1 MKKLKMGQVG
11 GGRDAFIGA
20 VHRKAALM
28 DGTIE
33 FIAGALSSNPE
44 KARIS
49 GEDLGL
55 DPARIYSDYTEMAA
69 KESALPIGERID
81 FVSIVTPNHVH
92 FPVAKL
98 FLEKGFHVICD
109 KPMTLTLEEAV
120 TLKEIVDKSGKVF
133 MLTHNYTGYP
143 MVKQARHMIANGMVG
158 DIRKIV
164 VEYPQEWLMQPI
176 EKSGQKQA
184 AWRTDP
190 KKSGI
195 GGCLGDIGSHCENLI
210 NYITGLSPE
219 SVCADLTSFVD
230 GRLLDDDVNVLL
242 RFGGGVK
249 GVLHASQIC
258 PGEENNLNIRIW
270 GTTAGLEWHQE
281 RPNYLYYYRAGEP
294 VQIFRRGNEYL
305 CDAAIRASRLPTGH
319 PEGFIEALANLYQ
332 NAAESILAVEEG
344 RVPGDLIMD
353 FPTVDDGVR
362 GMAFI
367 ETVVRS
373 NQSTQKWTEMIETD

>member
-1 MKKLKMGQVG
+1 MKKIKMGQVG

-33 FIAGALSSNPE
+33 FVAGALSSNPE

-55 DPARIYSDYTEMAA
+55 DPRRNYRNYTEMAA
-69 KESALPIGERID
+69 KESALPSGERID

-120 TLKEIVDKSGKVF
+120 TLKEIVGKSGKVF

-143 MVKQARHMIANGMVG
+143 MVKQARHMIKTGLLG

-176 EKSGQKQA
+176 EKVGQKQA

-210 NYITGLSPE
+210 HYMTGLSPE
-219 SVCADLTSFVD
+219 FVCADLTSFVD

-242 RFGGGVK
+242 RFAGGVK

-258 PGEENNLNIRIW
+258 PGEENNLNIRVW
-270 GTTAGLEWHQE
+270 GTTGGLEWHQE
-281 RPNYLYYYRAGEP
+281 RPNDLYYYRAGEP

-319 PEGFIEALANLYQ
+319 PEGFIEAFANLYQ
-332 NAAESILAVEEG
+332 NVAQTILAVEEG
-344 RVPGDLIMD
+344 RVPGDLTLD
-353 FPTVDDGVR
+353 FPTVNDGVR

-367 ETVVRS
+367 RTVVRS

>member
-33 FIAGALSSNPE
+33 FVAGALSSNPE

-55 DPARIYSDYTEMAA
+55 DPRRNYRNYTEMAA
-69 KESALPIGERID
+69 KESALPSGERID

-120 TLKEIVDKSGKVF
+120 TLKEIVGKSGKVF

-143 MVKQARHMIANGMVG
+143 MVKQARHMIKTGLLG

-176 EKSGQKQA
+176 EKVGQKQA

-210 NYITGLSPE
+210 HYMTGLSPE
-219 SVCADLTSFVD
+219 FVCADLTSFVD

-242 RFGGGVK
+242 RFAGGVK

-258 PGEENNLNIRIW
+258 PGEENNLNIRVW
-270 GTTAGLEWHQE
+270 GTTGGLEWHQE
-281 RPNYLYYYRAGEP
+281 RPNDLYYYRAGEP
-294 VQIFRRGNEYL
+294 VQILRRGNEYL

-319 PEGFIEALANLYQ
+319 PEGFIEAFANLYQ
-332 NAAESILAVEEG
+332 NVAQTILAVEEG
-344 RVPGDLIMD
+344 RVPGDLTLD
-353 FPTVDDGVR
+353 FPTVNDGVR

-367 ETVVRS
+367 KTVVRS
-373 NQSTQKWTEMIETD
+373 NQSTQKWTKMIETD